1 MRSQETLGTMNSAL
15 YNERVKLIHE
25 VLNRLYGDEEGVD
38 KVLEVLRE
46 FDLVYTVNELLRWTW
61 TTLIYLNQREV

>member
-38 KVLEVLRE
+38 KVLEVFRE